1 MAIPQRVNPAFLLK
15 IAFSSQ
21 QRPAAAFVLPRGS
34 LIPAEPGEGQW
45 EDQSA
50 PRKQLLFHLEGS
62 GQLSFGLC
70 LIWLEPKSLGVAEP
84 PPSASLFQT
93 LFSPPFL
100 CILFFS
106 YSSFP
111 FPSLL
116 FFLASMAC
124 FAKDTLRHG
133 SVLREPPGTSPSP
146 PVGLCPL
153 AVGSGRGSRLLLE
166 AGEAWLVVCGQGAFR
181 RGDRTSGPVYPLC
194 WILGLA
200 YLQGSP

>member
-1 MAIPQRVNPAFLLK
+1 M
-15 IAFSSQ
+15 
-21 QRPAAAFVLPRGS
+21 
-34 LIPAEPGEGQW
+34 
-45 EDQSA
+45 
-50 PRKQLLFHLEGS
+50 FHLEGS
-62 GQLSFGLC
+62 GQLSFDVR
-70 LIWLEPKSLGVAEP
+70 LIWLEPESLGVAEP

-93 LFSPPFL
+93 LFSPPSL

-146 PVGLCPL
+146 AGLWPP
-153 AVGSGRGSRLLLE
+153 AVGSGVGRGSRLLLE
-166 AGEAWLVVCGQGAFR
+166 VGEAWLVVCGQGAFR
-181 RGDRTSGPVYPLC
+181 IGDRTSGPVYPLC
-194 WILGLA
+194 WTLGLA